1 MILNSMGDPKTLSDF
16 LIEKTKNQTLA
27 SIAKAIGY
35 SDSFLSKLRAG
46 HYESAGIN
54 VAIDLSLYFHEPLEK
69 ILALI
74 GKEKYYEKLKRNL
87 AREFQK
93 EPHLTFNSP
102 EGDYEGIKLF
112 PDPISLG
119 PGYELSEMV
128 PEDYAPLLKSMLPKG
143 WKSDKDRIVAFR
155 TKGISMKPTIN
166 DGSIVWIDRMDVVPK
181 IGEVYAF
188 LLKDFG
194 NIVTI
199 KRLIKIDRHFMIID
213 GDNSNAEDRKAED
226 LKDFP
231 MVLNLKEYEH
241 DGVSPVRGRVI
252 WVLNRLIEK
261 PKK

>member
-1 MILNSMGDPKTLSDF
+1 LGLRENIRKQIDLLGYGGNISKFAREKGLSNSYLNEILNGRRRFNEDWLNKISKALGVEPYQL
-16 LIEKTKNQTLA
+16 LA
-27 SIAKAIGY
+27 
-35 SDSFLSKLRAG
+35 DRPLVP
-46 HYESAGIN
+46 YE
-54 VAIDLSLYFHEPLEK
+54 D
-69 ILALI
+69 
-74 GKEKYYEKLKRNL
+74 
-87 AREFQK
+87 K
-93 EPHLTFNSP
+93 EPQMIFNSP

-143 WKSDKDRIVAFR
+143 WKSDKERIVAFR

-166 DGSIVWIDRMDVVPK
+166 DGSIVWIDRMDVLPK

>member
-1 MILNSMGDPKTLSDF
+1 MHEAMAKTISDY
-16 LIEKTKNQTLA
+16 LIEKTKGLNQVDLA
-27 SIAKAIGY
+27 RAINV
-35 SDSFLSKLRAG
+35 SQSFLSRLRSG
-46 HYESAGIN
+46 QIKSADISL
-54 VAIDLSLYFHEPLEK
+54 AIDLANYFHEPLDK
-69 ILALI
+69 MLMLI
-74 GKEKYYEKLKRNL
+74 GKEKYYDEIKRSL
-87 AREFQK
+87 SKELQK
-93 EPHLTFNSP
+93 EPVLKFNMP
-102 EGDYEGIKLF
+102 EGDFEGIKLF
-112 PDPISLG
+112 PDPVSLG

-128 PEDYAPLLKSMLPKG
+128 PEDYAPIFKSMLPKG

-213 GDNSNAEDRKAED
+213 GDNANQEDRKTEH

-231 MVLNLKEYEH
+231 MVLNLKEYGH

-261 PKK
+261 IKEER